1 MDLKKNL
8 LFFALGLMTYTSS
21 SLQAMAEEQKR
32 VSSPKEK
39 RHLLRLKKNY
49 FTVQNNLHYT
59 TKSYD
64 NIENGSF
71 IKPVCLGAIKEYTL
85 FNRTI
90 EPGLTQ
96 QKLYAV
102 TTKNELISLATQ
114 YHRISRSNPTIM
126 RVWYSIPKG
135 MYQNLK
141 QKLDLLTFIDA
152 EHAQACSLKKVDID
166 TGETEVIELKKTYKH
181 RSI

>member
-64 NIENGSF
+64 NIENDSF

-90 EPGLTQ
+90 EPGLTE
-96 QKLYAV
+96 QKLYAI
-102 TTKNELISLATQ
+102 TTKNELVPLATQ
-114 YHRISRSNPTIM
+114 YHRMSRSNPTMM
-126 RVWYSIPKG
+126 RTWYSFPKG
-135 MYQNLK
+135 MDQNLK
-141 QKLDLLTFIDA
+141 QKLDLLTLIDA
-152 EHAQACSLKKVDID
+152 EHAQACYLKKVDID
-166 TGETEVIELKKTYKH
+166 TGETEFIELKNL
-181 RSI
+181 